1 LQRIWNAP
9 GRIWINE
16 DFRVNATTR
25 LGLLGLAVTL
35 SACSVLEND
44 KIDYKSATKGATL
57 EVPPDLTQLSRDTRY
72 TVPGGV
78 VSAAAF
84 EAGQAQQPRG
94 AASAAPKSIGDVR
107 IERDGN
113 QRWLV
118 VDRPADQL
126 WDPVRDFWIENGFV
140 YVLEQPKLGL
150 LETDWAENR
159 AKLPQDIIRSTIG
172 KVFDSLY
179 STGERDKFRT
189 RLERNA
195 SGGTEIYISHRG
207 MVEVYTNTQKDNTV
221 WQPRPADPELETEFL
236 RRLMVKLGVS
246 EEQSKA
252 AAAAPVP
259 SAPSARMA
267 TVDNV
272 PVVQLDEGF
281 DRAWR
286 RVGVSLDRT
295 GFTVEDR
302 DRSQGVYFVRY
313 VAPTEKK
320 EQGFFSKLFSRS
332 PDAVPPLKYRIVVRS
347 EGNRSTVSVLNTA
360 FAIWPAAAP
369 ATPRWLK
376 GAAARIPG
384 ACSWIAGWASGN
396 CNGAWRLRVRPRR
409 SWMPSSSRMSIP
421 IMWAAC

>member
-1 LQRIWNAP
+1 M
-9 GRIWINE
+9 
-16 DFRVNATTR
+16 NATTR

-347 EGNRSTVSVLNTA
+347 EGNRSTVSVLN
-360 FAIWPAAAP
+360 AAGAP
-369 ATPRWLK
+369 ETSANAQRIVRVLADDLK
-376 GAAARIPG
+376 
-384 ACSWIAGWASGN
+384 
-396 CNGAWRLRVRPRR
+396 
-409 SWMPSSSRMSIP
+409 
-421 IMWAAC
+421 

>member
-1 LQRIWNAP
+1 M
-9 GRIWINE
+9 
-16 DFRVNATTR
+16 NATTR

-84 EAGQAQQPRG
+84 DAGQAQQPRG

-347 EGNRSTVSVLNTA
+347 EGNRSTVSVLN
-360 FAIWPAAAP
+360 AAGAP
-369 ATPRWLK
+369 ETSANAQRIVRVLADDLK
-376 GAAARIPG
+376 
-384 ACSWIAGWASGN
+384 
-396 CNGAWRLRVRPRR
+396 
-409 SWMPSSSRMSIP
+409 
-421 IMWAAC
+421 